1 MKQLK
6 QLNKQQSGF
15 TLIEL
20 VMVIVI
26 LGILAAT
33 ALPKFV
39 DLSGDAKTAART
51 GFQGALNSANAIN
64 FASRTANVAKGSAVV
79 NCTDGASLL
88 IGSTLPANLVIT
100 SAAIAAGVT
109 NTGCVLTDS
118 SVSPSA
124 TLTFTM
130 TGIL

>member
-1 MKQLK
+1 MKQL
-6 QLNKQQSGF
+6 NTQQSGF

-39 DLSGDAKTAART
+39 DLKSDALLAART
-51 GFQGALNSANAIN
+51 GVQGALNSANAVN
-64 FASRTANVAKGSAVV
+64 YASRSANSAKGATVA
-79 NCTDGASLL
+79 NCSD
-88 IGSTLPANLVIT
+88 GSTLLISPLPTGFAITAAVIAVGATVSCNLVD
-100 SAAIAAGVT
+100 SNVT
-109 NTGCVLTDS
+109 PAVTV
-118 SVSPSA
+118 
-124 TLTFTM
+124 TFSL